1 MKLIYTV
8 VLGLMAT
15 CAQAAETALSASEQ
29 FRVTCKEQK
38 AAGGTI
44 AAASLYRCANPDVL
58 DDKGKLKAVQSW
70 QKVKE
75 DGCYDFSVQP
85 CQKKPAS

>member
-1 MKLIYTV
+1 MKWIYILM
-8 VLGLMAT
+8 LGFMVT
-15 CAQAAETALSASEQ
+15 CVQAAETAQSASEQ
-29 FRVTCKEQK
+29 FKVACQEQK

-44 AAASLYRCANPDVL
+44 AAASSYRCENPDVL
-58 DDKGKLKAVQSW
+58 DDEGKIKAVQSW

-75 DGCYDFSVQP
+75 DGCYDFSVQL